1 MKKIFFLVTILSYM
15 AISCNNSATEE
26 KPAADTSKV
35 TTNAAQTTTVQK
47 PPIDWSKYTSVSPEK
62 VEEMATHYNDIVKK
76 NPNMGIRQINMDG
89 EMLEALLIGFD
100 GLKLIGAAD
109 VSTNHITMFMQFNK
123 KDVYTYY
130 DINDFFNPEQRGMR
144 GQPVLCP
151 PPETCDLPLAKSTR
165 PNIMTET
172 EADEMSKRY
181 FTFVKANPS
190 QAIRQVT
197 MSAGLLELLTIGT
210 KGLKLIYAVDIKSNI
225 PTVVMQFWINDNFY
239 YFNIR
244 EIFTPDMKGMGGQ
257 YPLCPPPETC
267 DLPFIGAKKSSKK

>member
-1 MKKIFFLVTILSYM
+1 MT
-15 AISCNNSATEE
+15 ISCNNSATEE
-26 KPAADTSKV
+26 KATTDSSKV
-35 TTNAAQTTTVQK
+35 TVNATQSTAAQK

-62 VEEMATHYNDIVKK
+62 VEEMATHYKDIVKGD
-76 NPNMGIRQINMDG
+76 PEMGIRQINMDG
-89 EMLEALLIGFD
+89 EMLEALLVGFD
-100 GLKLIGAAD
+100 GLKLIAAAD
-109 VSTNHITMFMQFNK
+109 LNSNQVTMFMQFNK

-130 DINDFFNPEQRGMR
+130 YITDFFNPEQRGMR

-151 PPETCDLPLAKSTR
+151 PPETCDLPLAKSVR

-172 EADEMSKRY
+172 EVDEMSKRY
-181 FTFVKANPS
+181 FTFVKNNPS
-190 QAIRQVT
+190 QSIRQVT

-210 KGLKLIYAVDIKSNI
+210 KGLKLIYAVDLKSNI
-225 PTVVMQFWINDNFY
+225 PTVVMQFWINDAFY

-267 DLPFIGAKKSSKK
+267 DLPFSPTKSGLKK